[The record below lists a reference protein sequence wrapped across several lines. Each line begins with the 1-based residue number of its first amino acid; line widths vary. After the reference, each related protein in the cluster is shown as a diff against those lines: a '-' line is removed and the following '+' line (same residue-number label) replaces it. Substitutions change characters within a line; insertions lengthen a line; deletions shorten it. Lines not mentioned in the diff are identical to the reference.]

1 MGQRGRPP
9 LDYTPIVI
17 QIGDFHLHPI
27 EDADLIALLR
37 PVPRGQR
44 VKAIKAALRSGGTR
58 PPNADGLAAADDDL
72 TTAAGDFL

>member
-44 VKAIKAALRSGGTR
+44 IKTIKAAIRSGGAR
-58 PPNADGLAAADDDL
+58 PPNADGLPTADDDL

>member
-1 MGQRGRPP
+1 MARRGRPP

-44 VKAIKAALRSGGTR
+44 VKAIKAAIRSGGARLQNTDEL
-58 PPNADGLAAADDDL
+58 PTADDEL
-72 TTAAGDFL
+72 TTAAGEFL